1 MVASIA
7 FTFVGLVIASLA
19 QNLIMAGVGLFIA
32 AFGIQDA
39 FTIAFYFLAETIA
52 ESHRDKYSV
61 LIQLFFGLGVVL
73 NTAFYYFIG
82 NWKIIFWIF
91 YVLPAGAVLVGII
104 FLVKES
110 PLFLVTKYSAEVA
123 YKDFMAIA
131 KLNGIKDP

>member
-1 MVASIA
+1 M
-7 FTFVGLVIASLA
+7 
-19 QNLIMAGVGLFIA
+19 
-32 AFGIQDA
+32 
-39 FTIAFYFLAETIA
+39 
-52 ESHRDKYSV
+52 

-91 YVLPAGAVLVGII
+91 YVLPSAAVLAGTF

-110 PLFLVTKYSAEVA
+110 PLFLVTKYSSEVA
-123 YKDFMAIA
+123 HKNFMAIA